1 MLLIL
6 VERDVGDAE
15 SGEPEARCEPLE
27 SVTQPLHVRKVGHA
41 PSILMPMEPP
51 VALLSVAQV
60 RALERRA
67 LAVPG
72 VDGLTLMRRA
82 AQAALSRLRA
92 QWPGARGFT
101 VLCGGGNNGGD
112 GWMMAAL
119 GRAAG
124 LDARVS
130 WTHPPQGLRGEASE
144 AAAES
149 LAAGVPA
156 TPFDSSRGLG
166 TAADPCGVSAG
177 TAIDVA
183 PELDVVV
190 DALLGIGIVEP
201 VRAPIAAA
209 IAAIN
214 SSGRPVLA
222 LDVPSGLCADSG
234 RVLGVAVR
242 ADVTVTFIALKTGL
256 LFGEG
261 PEHAGRVALAAL
273 EVAPLPSEEVA
284 WQRIDATQVR
294 AAIPLRRRDAHKGQ
308 GGRVCIVGGGEGMAG
323 AARLAGE
330 AALRVGAGRVTVACA
345 AASAAAVAA
354 RPELMVQPLP
364 LDPVAAAARLAE
376 WLAVADVIVAGP
388 GLGRDLWALSLL
400 AAVRASGRPTVLDA
414 DALFFPL
421 TEVPV
426 NGVLTPHPGEAARL
440 LGSTASLVQ
449 ADRPAAL
456 RALLDRH
463 AAVVVLKGAGSLV
476 GQQGRVSQICDR
488 GHPVLAAPGTGDV
501 LAGAIGGLL
510 AQSGDPWGAAVAA
523 VWLHARAGELL
534 ANDAG
539 RGVLAG
545 EIAAA
550 LPAAMAE
557 VLRT

>member
-1 MLLIL
+1 ML
-6 VERDVGDAE
+6 
-15 SGEPEARCEPLE
+15 
-27 SVTQPLHVRKVGHA
+27 
-41 PSILMPMEPP
+41 MELP
-51 VALLSVAQV
+51 VSLLSVAQV
-60 RALERRA
+60 RESERRA

-72 VDGLTLMRRA
+72 VDGLMLMRRA
-82 AQAALSRLRA
+82 AQAAFDRLRE
-92 QWPGARGFT
+92 QWPLARGFT

-130 WTHPPQGLRGEASE
+130 WTHPPQVLRGEASV
-144 AAAES
+144 AAAEA
-149 LAAGVPA
+149 LAAGV
-156 TPFDSSRGLG
+156 
-166 TAADPCGVSAG
+166 
-177 TAIDVA
+177 
-183 PELDVVV
+183 LDVIV

-234 RVLGVAVR
+234 RVLGTAVR
-242 ADVTVTFIALKTGL
+242 ADVTVTFIALKAGL
-256 LFGEG
+256 LLGEG
-261 PEHAGRVALAAL
+261 PEHAGRVSLATL
-273 EVAPLPSEEVA
+273 EVAPLPPEEAA
-284 WQRIDATQVR
+284 WQRIDVARVR
-294 AAIPLRRRDAHKGQ
+294 AAIPLRRRDAHKGL

-345 AASAAAVAA
+345 AASAAAVAG
-354 RPELMVQPLP
+354 RPELMVHPLP
-364 LDPVAAAARLAE
+364 VDPVAAAARLAE
-376 WLAVADVIVAGP
+376 LLTVADVIVAGP
-388 GLGRDLWALSLL
+388 GLGRDPWALALL
-400 AAVRASGRPTVLDA
+400 TVVRESGRPMVLDA
-414 DALFFPL
+414 DALYFPL
-421 TEVPV
+421 TEVPA
-426 NGVLTPHPGEAARL
+426 NAVLTPHPGEAARL
-440 LGSTASLVQ
+440 LGGTASLVQ

-476 GQQGRVSQICDR
+476 GQRGRVPQVCDR

-534 ANDAG
+534 ANDSG

-545 EIAAA
+545 EVAAA
-550 LPAAMAE
+550 LPCAMAE
-557 VLRT
+557 VFSA

>member
-1 MLLIL
+1 
-6 VERDVGDAE
+6 
-15 SGEPEARCEPLE
+15 
-27 SVTQPLHVRKVGHA
+27 
-41 PSILMPMEPP
+41 MPMELP
-51 VALLSVAQV
+51 VSLLSVAQV

-67 LAVPG
+67 LAAPG

-82 AQAALSRLRA
+82 AQAALSRLRE

-130 WTHPPQGLRGEASE
+130 WTHPPQGLRGEASA

-166 TAADPCGVSAG
+166 TEAGPCGASAG
-177 TAIDVA
+177 TGVA
-183 PELDVVV
+183 PALDVIV

-234 RVLGVAVR
+234 RVLGTAVR
-242 ADVTVTFIALKTGL
+242 ADVTVTFIALKAGL
-256 LFGEG
+256 LLGEG
-261 PEHAGRVALAAL
+261 PEHAGRVSMATL
-273 EVAPLPSEEVA
+273 EVAPLPPEEAA
-284 WQRIDATQVR
+284 WQRIDVARVK
-294 AAIPLRRRDAHKGQ
+294 AAIPLRRRDAHKGL

-330 AALRVGAGRVTVACA
+330 AALRVGAGRVTIACA
-345 AASAAAVAA
+345 AASAAAVAG
-354 RPELMVQPLP
+354 RPELMVHPLP
-364 LDPVAAAARLAE
+364 VDPVAAAARLAE
-376 WLAVADVIVAGP
+376 LLAVADVIVAGP
-388 GLGRDLWALSLL
+388 GLGRDPWALALL
-400 AAVRASGRPTVLDA
+400 TVVRESGRPMVLDA
-414 DALFFPL
+414 DALYFPL
-421 TEVPV
+421 TEVPA
-426 NGVLTPHPGEAARL
+426 NAVLTPHPGEAARL
-440 LGSTASLVQ
+440 LGGTASLVQ

-476 GQQGRVSQICDR
+476 GQRGRVPQVCDR

-534 ANDAG
+534 ANDSG
-539 RGVLAG
+539 RGVLAS
-545 EIAAA
+545 EVAAA
-550 LPAAMAE
+550 LPCAMAE
-557 VLRT
+557 VFSA

>member
-1 MLLIL
+1 
-6 VERDVGDAE
+6 
-15 SGEPEARCEPLE
+15 
-27 SVTQPLHVRKVGHA
+27 
-41 PSILMPMEPP
+41 MPMELP
-51 VALLSVAQV
+51 VSLLSVAQV
-60 RALERRA
+60 RESERRA
-67 LAVPG
+67 LALPG
-72 VDGLTLMRRA
+72 VDGLMLMRRA
-82 AQAALSRLRA
+82 AQAALSVLRE
-92 QWPGARGFT
+92 QWPRARGFT

-130 WTHPPQGLRGEASE
+130 WTHPPQLLRGEASV
-144 AAAES
+144 AAAEA

-156 TPFDSSRGLG
+156 TPFEAGRALA
-166 TAADPCGVSAG
+166 TVADPCGA
-177 TAIDVA
+177 DVI
-183 PELDVVV
+183 V

-234 RVLGVAVR
+234 RVLGTAVR
-242 ADVTVTFIALKTGL
+242 ADVTVTFIALKAGL
-256 LFGEG
+256 LLGEG
-261 PEHAGRVALAAL
+261 PEHARCVSMATL
-273 EVAPLPSEEVA
+273 EVAPLPPEEAA
-284 WQRIDATQVR
+284 WQRIDVARVK
-294 AAIPLRRRDAHKGQ
+294 AAIPLRRRDAHKGL

-330 AALRVGAGRVTVACA
+330 AALRVGAGRVTIACA
-345 AASAAAVAA
+345 AASAAAVAG
-354 RPELMVQPLP
+354 RPELMVHPLP
-364 LDPVAAAARLAE
+364 VDPVAAAARLAE
-376 WLAVADVIVAGP
+376 LLAVADVIVAGP
-388 GLGRDLWALSLL
+388 GLGRDPWALALL
-400 AAVRASGRPTVLDA
+400 TVVRESGRPMVLDA
-414 DALFFPL
+414 DAFYFPL
-421 TEVPV
+421 TEVPA
-426 NGVLTPHPGEAARL
+426 NAVLTPHPGEAARL
-440 LGSTASLVQ
+440 LGGTASLVQ

-476 GQQGRVSQICDR
+476 GQRGRVPQVCDR

-534 ANDAG
+534 ANDSG
-539 RGVLAG
+539 RGVLAS
-545 EIAAA
+545 EVAAA
-550 LPAAMAE
+550 LPCAMAE
-557 VLRT
+557 VFSA

>member
-1 MLLIL
+1 ML
-6 VERDVGDAE
+6 
-15 SGEPEARCEPLE
+15 
-27 SVTQPLHVRKVGHA
+27 
-41 PSILMPMEPP
+41 MELP
-51 VALLSVAQV
+51 VSLLSVAQV
-60 RALERRA
+60 RESERRA

-72 VDGLTLMRRA
+72 VDGLMLMRRA
-82 AQAALSRLRA
+82 AQAAFDRLRE
-92 QWPGARGFT
+92 QWPLARGFT

-130 WTHPPQGLRGEASE
+130 WTHPPQVLRGEASV
-144 AAAES
+144 AAAEA

-156 TPFDSSRGLG
+156 TPFEAGRALA
-166 TAADPCGVSAG
+166 TVADPCGA
-177 TAIDVA
+177 DVA
-183 PELDVVV
+183 PALDVIV

-234 RVLGVAVR
+234 RVLGTAVR
-242 ADVTVTFIALKTGL
+242 ADVTVTFIALKAGL
-256 LFGEG
+256 LLGEG
-261 PEHAGRVALAAL
+261 PEHAGRVSLATL
-273 EVAPLPSEEVA
+273 EVAPLPPEEAA
-284 WQRIDATQVR
+284 WQRIDVARVR
-294 AAIPLRRRDAHKGQ
+294 AAIPLRRRDAHKGL

-345 AASAAAVAA
+345 AASAAAVAG
-354 RPELMVQPLP
+354 RPELMVHPLP
-364 LDPVAAAARLAE
+364 VDPVAAAARLAE
-376 WLAVADVIVAGP
+376 LLAVADVIVAGP
-388 GLGRDLWALSLL
+388 GLGRNPWALALL
-400 AAVRASGRPTVLDA
+400 TVVRESGRPTVLDA
-414 DALFFPL
+414 DALYFPL
-421 TEVPV
+421 TEVPA
-426 NGVLTPHPGEAARL
+426 NAVLTPHPGEAARL
-440 LGSTASLVQ
+440 LGGTASLVQ

-476 GQQGRVSQICDR
+476 GQRGRVPQVCDR

-534 ANDAG
+534 ANDFG

-545 EIAAA
+545 EVAAA
-550 LPAAMAE
+550 LPCAMAE
-557 VLRT
+557 VFSA

>member
-1 MLLIL
+1 
-6 VERDVGDAE
+6 
-15 SGEPEARCEPLE
+15 
-27 SVTQPLHVRKVGHA
+27 
-41 PSILMPMEPP
+41 MPMELP
-51 VALLSVAQV
+51 VSLLSVAQV

-67 LAVPG
+67 LAAPG

-82 AQAALSRLRA
+82 AQAALSRLRE

-130 WTHPPQGLRGEASE
+130 WTHPPQGLRGEASA

-156 TPFDSSRGLG
+156 TPFDASRGLG
-166 TAADPCGVSAG
+166 TAAGPCGASAG
-177 TAIDVA
+177 AGAGTGVA
-183 PELDVVV
+183 PALDVIV

-234 RVLGVAVR
+234 CVLGVAVR
-242 ADVTVTFIALKTGL
+242 AEVTVTFIALKTGL

-261 PEHAGRVALAAL
+261 PEHAGRVALATL

-284 WQRIDATQVR
+284 WQRIDAAQVR

-364 LDPVAAAARLAE
+364 RDPVAAASRLAE
-376 WLAVADVIVAGP
+376 LLAVADVVVAGP
-388 GLGRDLWALSLL
+388 GLGRDPWALALL
-400 AAVRASGRPTVLDA
+400 AAVRESGRPTVFDA

-421 TEVPV
+421 TEVPA
-426 NGVLTPHPGEAARL
+426 NCVLTPHPGEAARL
-440 LGSTASLVQ
+440 LGGTASLVQ

-476 GQQGRVSQICDR
+476 GQRGRVSQVCDR

-523 VWLHARAGELL
+523 VWLHARAGERL

>member
-1 MLLIL
+1 
-6 VERDVGDAE
+6 
-15 SGEPEARCEPLE
+15 
-27 SVTQPLHVRKVGHA
+27 
-41 PSILMPMEPP
+41 MPMELP
-51 VALLSVAQV
+51 VSLLSVAQV
-60 RALERRA
+60 RALEHRA
-67 LAVPG
+67 LAAPG

-82 AQAALSRLRA
+82 AQAALSRLRE
-92 QWPGARGFT
+92 QWPRARGFT

-130 WTHPPQGLRGEASE
+130 WTHPPQGLRGEASV

-156 TPFDSSRGLG
+156 TPFDSSRGVA
-166 TAADPCGVSAG
+166 TAAGPGGDGVGVGIVPS
-177 TAIDVA
+177 
-183 PELDVVV
+183 LDVIV

-214 SSGRPVLA
+214 AAGRPVLA

-256 LFGEG
+256 LLGEG

-273 EVAPLPSEEVA
+273 EVAPLPSEEA
-284 WQRIDATQVR
+284 LWQRIDAAQVR

-376 WLAVADVIVAGP
+376 LLAVADVIVAGP
-388 GLGRDLWALSLL
+388 GLGRDSWAMALL
-400 AAVRASGRPTVLDA
+400 AAVRESGRPTVLDA

-421 TEVPV
+421 TEFPAQC
-426 NGVLTPHPGEAARL
+426 VLTPHPGEAARL
-440 LGSTASLVQ
+440 LEVTASLVQ

-476 GQQGRVSQICDR
+476 GQRGRVPQVCDR

-539 RGVLAG
+539 RGVLAS
-545 EIAAA
+545 EVAAA
-550 LPAAMAE
+550 LPCAMAE
-557 VLRT
+557 VLRA

>member
-1 MLLIL
+1 
-6 VERDVGDAE
+6 
-15 SGEPEARCEPLE
+15 
-27 SVTQPLHVRKVGHA
+27 
-41 PSILMPMEPP
+41 MPMELP
-51 VALLSVAQV
+51 VSLLSVAQV

-67 LAVPG
+67 LAAPG

-82 AQAALSRLRA
+82 AQAALSRLRE

-130 WTHPPQGLRGEASE
+130 WTHPPQGLRGEASA

-166 TAADPCGVSAG
+166 TAAGPCGASAG
-177 TAIDVA
+177 TGVA
-183 PELDVVV
+183 PALDVIV

-261 PEHAGRVALAAL
+261 PEYAGCVALATL

-284 WQRIDATQVR
+284 WQRIDAAQVR
-294 AAIPLRRRDAHKGQ
+294 AAIPLRRRDAHKGRARVHRGRWRRH
-308 GGRVCIVGGGEGMAG
+308 GGRGS
-323 AARLAGE
+323 
-330 AALRVGAGRVTVACA
+330 AGR
-345 AASAAAVAA
+345 
-354 RPELMVQPLP
+354 
-364 LDPVAAAARLAE
+364 
-376 WLAVADVIVAGP
+376 
-388 GLGRDLWALSLL
+388 
-400 AAVRASGRPTVLDA
+400 
-414 DALFFPL
+414 
-421 TEVPV
+421 
-426 NGVLTPHPGEAARL
+426 
-440 LGSTASLVQ
+440 
-449 ADRPAAL
+449 
-456 RALLDRH
+456 
-463 AAVVVLKGAGSLV
+463 
-476 GQQGRVSQICDR
+476 
-488 GHPVLAAPGTGDV
+488 
-501 LAGAIGGLL
+501 
-510 AQSGDPWGAAVAA
+510 
-523 VWLHARAGELL
+523 
-534 ANDAG
+534 
-539 RGVLAG
+539 
-545 EIAAA
+545 
-550 LPAAMAE
+550 
-557 VLRT
+557 

>member
-1 MLLIL
+1 
-6 VERDVGDAE
+6 
-15 SGEPEARCEPLE
+15 
-27 SVTQPLHVRKVGHA
+27 
-41 PSILMPMEPP
+41 MELP
-51 VALLSVAQV
+51 VSLLSVAQV
-60 RALERRA
+60 RESERRA

-72 VDGLTLMRRA
+72 VDGLMLMRRA
-82 AQAALSRLRA
+82 AQAAFDRLRE
-92 QWPGARGFT
+92 QWPLARGFT

-130 WTHPPQGLRGEASE
+130 WTHPPQVLRGEASV
-144 AAAES
+144 AAAEA
-149 LAAGVPA
+149 LAAGV
-156 TPFDSSRGLG
+156 
-166 TAADPCGVSAG
+166 
-177 TAIDVA
+177 
-183 PELDVVV
+183 LDVIV

-234 RVLGVAVR
+234 RVLGTAVR
-242 ADVTVTFIALKTGL
+242 ADVTVTFIALKAGL
-256 LFGEG
+256 LLGEG
-261 PEHAGRVALAAL
+261 PEHAGRVSLATL
-273 EVAPLPSEEVA
+273 EVAPLPPEEAA
-284 WQRIDATQVR
+284 WQRIDVARVR
-294 AAIPLRRRDAHKGQ
+294 AAIPLRRRDAHKGL

-345 AASAAAVAA
+345 AASAAAVAG
-354 RPELMVQPLP
+354 RPELMVHPLP
-364 LDPVAAAARLAE
+364 VDPVAAAARLAE
-376 WLAVADVIVAGP
+376 LLTVADVIVAGP
-388 GLGRDLWALSLL
+388 GLGRDPWALALL
-400 AAVRASGRPTVLDA
+400 TVVRESGRPMVLDA
-414 DALFFPL
+414 DALYFPL
-421 TEVPV
+421 TEVPA
-426 NGVLTPHPGEAARL
+426 NAVLTPHPGEAARL
-440 LGSTASLVQ
+440 LGGTASLVQ

-476 GQQGRVSQICDR
+476 GQRGRVPQVCDR

-534 ANDAG
+534 ANDSG

-545 EIAAA
+545 EVAAA
-550 LPAAMAE
+550 LPCAMAE
-557 VLRT
+557 VFSA